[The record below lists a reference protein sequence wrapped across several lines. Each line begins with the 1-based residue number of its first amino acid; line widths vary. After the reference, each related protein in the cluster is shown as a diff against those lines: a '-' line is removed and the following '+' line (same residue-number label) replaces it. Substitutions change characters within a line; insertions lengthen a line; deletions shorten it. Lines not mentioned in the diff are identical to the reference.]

1 MNKPA
6 ERALI
11 ARPLAL
17 CLGVGAV
24 LWLNPNLRQGRLFL
38 WLAIIFGGLNLL
50 LWLGCRLRP
59 VERIAPLASPAISL
73 LGWGTLATFTLGLKS
88 PILGAFFFE
97 VVLGAVSMGPRGVVA
112 VTCGAVAV
120 LVVVQSLFGLAAGWQ
135 LLLLESAFL
144 VVMGGLGYAMAQRR
158 VTGEAALRAQ
168 SAELGERLEVLQRQL
183 EDERVVSRVGENV
196 ARLAHG
202 LKNAVHSLRGFV
214 ALIEPE
220 AERAGASRAALAG
233 LRAAI
238 DDLERLARL
247 TLAEAPPVASVR
259 RGAATETPTVRPVD
273 PSPESRAGRRRE
285 RNAESASVSGVLEAA
300 LGELASIHPGIVF
313 ALAGVAEHRAL
324 AVALGAT
331 PLQEL
336 LTILLRNAIEAMHG
350 TGQCT
355 VELSRRGDRCRIT
368 IADQGDGLTAES
380 EARLFT
386 PGFTTKAGGS
396 GFGLFL
402 ARRIVEDQG
411 GALRLVAGAERGAV
425 AELELPLATVAV
437 AAHVNAG
444 DRGAD
449 PATTEVATRS
459 GGGRT

>member
-17 CLGVGAV
+17 CLGVSAV
-24 LWLNPNLRQGRLFL
+24 VWLNPNLRQGPFFF
-38 WLAIIFGGLNLL
+38 WLAVIFSGPNFL
-50 LWLGCRLRP
+50 LWIGRRLRP
-59 VERIAPLASPAISL
+59 VERIAPIASPAISL
-73 LGWGTLATFTLGLKS
+73 LGWGALATFSLGLSS

-97 VVLGAVSMGPRGVVA
+97 VVLGAVSMGPRGVIA
-112 VTCGAVAV
+112 ATSGAVAV

-168 SAELGERLEVLQRQL
+168 SAELGERLEDLQRQL

-214 ALIEPE
+214 ALIEPQ
-220 AERAGASRAALAG
+220 AERAGVSRAALAG

-238 DDLERLARL
+238 DDLERLARM
-247 TLAEAPPVASVR
+247 TLAEAPPTAGARRAGSSDAASGRSVEPVAASLAGRLRERDAGAASVTR
-259 RGAATETPTVRPVD
+259 
-273 PSPESRAGRRRE
+273 
-285 RNAESASVSGVLEAA
+285 VLETAV
-300 LGELASIHPGIVF
+300 GELASIHPGVQF
-313 ALAGVAEHRAL
+313 ALRGAAEHRLL
-324 AVALGAT
+324 AVTLAAA

-355 VELSRRGDRCRIT
+355 VELSLRGERCRIT
-368 IADQGDGLTAES
+368 IADQGDGLPPDA
-380 EARLFT
+380 EARLFM

-411 GALRLVAGAERGAV
+411 GSLRLVAGAEQGAV
-425 AELELPLATVAV
+425 AELELPLSTGGV
-437 AAHVNAG
+437 AARTDAD
-444 DRGAD
+444 DREAD
-449 PATTEVATRS
+449 PEMTAVGARS
-459 GGGRT
+459 EEGRA